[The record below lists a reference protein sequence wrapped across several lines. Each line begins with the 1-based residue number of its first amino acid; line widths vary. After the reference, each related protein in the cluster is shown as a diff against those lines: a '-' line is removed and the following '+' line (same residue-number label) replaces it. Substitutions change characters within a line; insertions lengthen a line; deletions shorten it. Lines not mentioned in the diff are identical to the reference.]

1 MNKVFEYGEE
11 CKDCRHNPTAK
22 KPYAPMKRVRMINE
36 TESAIYELSQ
46 EQKVKP
52 DCIVCRAARVLVMLP
67 EEESLKLLGIET
79 SKNQIV

>member
-22 KPYAPMKRVRMINE
+22 KPYARMKRVRLIDDKK
-36 TESAIYELSQ
+36 TAIYELSK

-52 DCIVCRAARVLVMLP
+52 SCILCRALRVLVRMP
-67 EEESLKLLGIET
+67 IEETLKLLED
-79 SKNQIV
+79 KC